1 MDINSINIIGR
12 LTQDAKL
19 DYSGAGA
26 AIVNF
31 SIAVDHMKKKDGTAD
46 TSFFNCKVFGKLGE
60 TLHKYMTKGK
70 QVAIRG
76 YLKQERW
83 EKDGQKQSRV
93 VLNCE
98 EIELLGGSQ
107 AGGNNASYGNNNGGF
122 KRNDYTTG
130 YERDDYGD
138 DGGYGYN

>member
-1 MDINSINIIGR
+1 MDINTTNIIGR
-12 LTQDAKL
+12 LTKDAEL
-19 DYSGAGA
+19 TYAGSGA

-31 SIAVDHMKKKDGTAD
+31 SIAVDHMKKKDGSAD

-60 TLHKYMTKGK
+60 TLAKYMTKGK

-98 EIELLGGSQ
+98 EIELLGGS
-107 AGGNNASYGNNNGGF
+107 AGNGNSAGYDNNGGYG
-122 KRNDYTTG
+122 NDP
-130 YERDDYGD
+130 
-138 DGGYGYN
+138 YGY

>member
-1 MDINSINIIGR
+1 MDINSTNIIGR
-12 LTQDAKL
+12 LTKDAEL
-19 DYSGAGA
+19 NYSGAGA

-60 TLHKYMTKGK
+60 TLHKYMLKGK

-93 VLNCE
+93 CINCE
-98 EIELLGGSQ
+98 EIELLGGMQSN
-107 AGGNNASYGNNNGGF
+107 GNNASYGNDNG
-122 KRNDYTTG
+122 
-130 YERDDYGD
+130 YGN
-138 DGGYGYN
+138 GGYGNDPYGYN

>member
-1 MDINSINIIGR
+1 MDINSINVIGR
-12 LTQDAKL
+12 LVKDAEL
-19 DYSGAGA
+19 TYAAASGA

-46 TSFFNCKVFGKLGE
+46 TSFFQCKVFGKLGE
-60 TLHKYMTKGK
+60 TLAKYMTKGK

-98 EIELLGGSQ
+98 EIELLGGMQSN
-107 AGGNNASYGNNNGGF
+107 GNNASYGNDNG
-122 KRNDYTTG
+122 
-130 YERDDYGD
+130 YGN
-138 DGGYGYN
+138 GGYGNDPYGYN

>member
-1 MDINSINIIGR
+1 MDINSTNIIGR
-12 LTQDAKL
+12 LTKDAEL
-19 DYSGAGA
+19 NYSGAGA

-46 TSFFNCKVFGKLGE
+46 TSFLNCKVFGKLGE

-93 VLNCE
+93 IINCE
-98 EIELLGGSQ
+98 EIELLGGS
-107 AGGNNASYGNNNGGF
+107 AGNGNSADYNNGYGN
-122 KRNDYTTG
+122 
-130 YERDDYGD
+130 
-138 DGGYGYN
+138 GGYGNDPYGYN

>member
-12 LTQDAKL
+12 LTKDAEL
-19 DYSGAGA
+19 NYSGAGA

-93 VLNCE
+93 VVNCE
-98 EIELLGGSQ
+98 EIELLGGN
-107 AGGNNASYGNNNGGF
+107 NNAAGAGYADDNG
-122 KRNDYTTG
+122 Y
-130 YERDDYGD
+130 
-138 DGGYGYN
+138 DGGYGNNGYNPSWSRG

>member
-1 MDINSINIIGR
+1 MDINSINVIGR
-12 LTQDAKL
+12 LTKDAEL
-19 DYSGAGA
+19 NYSGAGV

-46 TSFFNCKVFGKLGE
+46 TSFLNCKVFGKLGE
-60 TLHKYMTKGK
+60 TLNKYMTKGK

-93 VLNCE
+93 CINCE
-98 EIELLGGSQ
+98 EIELLGGS
-107 AGGNNASYGNNNGGF
+107 GGNGASYGNDNG
-122 KRNDYTTG
+122 
-130 YERDDYGD
+130 YGN
-138 DGGYGYN
+138 DGGYGY

>member
-1 MDINSINIIGR
+1 MDINSVNIIGR
-12 LTQDAKL
+12 LTKEAEL
-19 DYSGAGA
+19 NYSGAGA

-93 VLNCE
+93 CINCE
-98 EIELLGGSQ
+98 EIELLGGN
-107 AGGNNASYGNNNGGF
+107 NNAAGAGYGNDNG
-122 KRNDYTTG
+122 
-130 YERDDYGD
+130 YGN
-138 DGGYGYN
+138 DGGYGY

>member
-1 MDINSINIIGR
+1 MDINSINVIGR
-12 LTQDAKL
+12 LVKDAEL
-19 DYSGAGA
+19 SYSGSGN

-31 SIAVDHMKKKDGTAD
+31 SIAVDHMKKKDGTSD

-60 TLHKYMTKGK
+60 TLNKYMLKGK

-93 VLNCE
+93 MVNCE
-98 EIELLGGSQ
+98 EIELLGGNSN
-107 AGGNNASYGNNNGGF
+107 GGSGSSYGNDN
-122 KRNDYTTG
+122 
-130 YERDDYGD
+130 
-138 DGGYGYN
+138 GGYGNGGYGNDPYGYN

>member
-1 MDINSINIIGR
+1 MDINSVNVIGR
-12 LTQDAKL
+12 LVKDAEL
-19 DYSGAGA
+19 SYSGSGN

-31 SIAVDHMKKKDGTAD
+31 SIAVDHMKKKDGTSD

-60 TLHKYMTKGK
+60 TLNKYMLKGK

-107 AGGNNASYGNNNGGF
+107 TGGNNASYGNDNGGY
-122 KRNDYTTG
+122 NDP
-130 YERDDYGD
+130 
-138 DGGYGYN
+138 YGY

>member
-1 MDINSINIIGR
+1 MDINSVNVIGR
-12 LTQDAKL
+12 LVQDAAL
-19 DYSGAGA
+19 SYSGSGN

-31 SIAVDHMKKKDGTAD
+31 SIAVDHMKKKDGTSD

-60 TLHKYMTKGK
+60 TLNKYMLKGK

-107 AGGNNASYGNNNGGF
+107 TGGNNASYGNDNGGY
-122 KRNDYTTG
+122 NDP
-130 YERDDYGD
+130 
-138 DGGYGYN
+138 YGY

>member
-1 MDINSINIIGR
+1 MDINSINVIGR
-12 LTQDAKL
+12 LVKDAEL
-19 DYSGAGA
+19 TYAAASGT

-46 TSFFNCKVFGKLGE
+46 TSFFQCKVFGKLGE
-60 TLHKYMTKGK
+60 TLAKCMTKGK

-98 EIELLGGSQ
+98 EIELLGGMQSN
-107 AGGNNASYGNNNGGF
+107 GNNASYGNDNG
-122 KRNDYTTG
+122 
-130 YERDDYGD
+130 YGN
-138 DGGYGYN
+138 GGYGKDPYGYN

>member
-1 MDINSINIIGR
+1 MDINSINVIGR
-12 LTQDAKL
+12 LVKDAEL
-19 DYSGAGA
+19 SYSGSGN

-31 SIAVDHMKKKDGTAD
+31 SIAVDHMKKKDGTSD

-60 TLHKYMTKGK
+60 TLNKYMLKGK

-93 VLNCE
+93 CINCE

-107 AGGNNASYGNNNGGF
+107 TGGNPASYGNDNGGY
-122 KRNDYTTG
+122 NDP
-130 YERDDYGD
+130 
-138 DGGYGYN
+138 YGY